1 MAGDIERLRL
11 TLERELCHPH
21 DAALVGGFGGVEEI
35 GAGVADIDLG
45 LEAVALER
53 DRHAVGLAAARS
65 RGHENGGRF
74 APKLKLEGGRRLEFS
89 IGPAQRHHDAGRPAG
104 EFGGLVK
111 IRRRERGQ
119 VGDEPLLETQGI
131 AAVLIVAA
139 MASELLVAALAVAR
153 DRGVVGH
160 VHFETDGAA
169 ATRDRGRFGGRE
181 QHRADPASSDMGC
194 DRDGIETGDDRA
206 RPKQHDG
213 AAGEPVAVPSHG
225 QLRAGRL

>member
-1 MAGDIERLRL
+1 MPSVATEGKNPVWLPSGHHVIARNQDDDHAARIECPHENRFVHWSQVAGDIERLRL

-65 RGHENGGRF
+65 RGHEDGGGL
-74 APKLKLEGGRRLEFS
+74 APKLKLEGGRRLECS

-111 IRRRERGQ
+111 IRRRER
-119 VGDEPLLETQGI
+119 E
-131 AAVLIVAA
+131 
-139 MASELLVAALAVAR
+139 
-153 DRGVVGH
+153 RG
-160 VHFETDGAA
+160 
-169 ATRDRGRFGGRE
+169 
-181 QHRADPASSDMGC
+181 
-194 DRDGIETGDDRA
+194 
-206 RPKQHDG
+206 
-213 AAGEPVAVPSHG
+213 
-225 QLRAGRL
+225 